1 MNRPY
6 IICPMTIS
14 LDGKVDVQKLQPITY
29 GPHEPPL
36 SSAEI
41 NECLGSV

>member
-14 LDGKVDVQKLQPITY
+14 LDGKVDVQKLQPITHDSMNHHY
-29 GPHEPPL
+29 L
-36 SSAEI
+36 A
-41 NECLGSV
+41 LK